1 MSSPRTETTVRPSSE
16 QPKKTSLSAAQ
27 VAASALAAVS
37 SAVVASF
44 FGVAGTLI
52 GAALASVI
60 TTVCAS
66 LYATSLKKTN
76 ERLRKVLTA
85 GQPRPDRR
93 ARAGTRA
100 LPARLD
106 PRRGPATT
114 FRPRWGRV
122 AVYAVSV
129 FVVAMAIV
137 TGIELIGQQPVS
149 ALVGNS
155 SSSGTTTLG
164 ELANTSS
171 SSGTTPT
178 TPPSPPSTAPATPT
192 TESSTAEPTATDESD
207 SSSATPS
214 RTSSSSSSSS
224 SSA

>member
-1 MSSPRTETTVRPSSE
+1 MSSPRTETAVRPLPD

-60 TTVCAS
+60 TTVSAS
-66 LYATSLKKTN
+66 LYTASLKKTN
-76 ERLRKVLTA
+76 QRLRKVLT
-85 GQPRPDRR
+85 GGSPRP
-93 ARAGTRA
+93 APESATETRE
-100 LPARLD
+100 LPAHLD
-106 PRRGPATT
+106 PRRAPADR

-122 AVYAVSV
+122 TVYAVSV
-129 FVVAMAIV
+129 FVVAIAIV

-164 ELANTSS
+164 ELTNTSSS
-171 SSGTTPT
+171 SSGTTPA
-178 TPPSPPSTAPATPT
+178 TPSSPTPTAPAKST
-192 TESSTAEPTATDESD
+192 TESSPAA
-207 SSSATPS
+207 PS
-214 RTSSSSSSSS
+214 
-224 SSA
+224 

>member
-1 MSSPRTETTVRPSSE
+1 MSSPRTETAVRPSPDE
-16 QPKKTSLSAAQ
+16 PKKASISAAQ

-60 TTVCAS
+60 TTVSAS

-76 ERLRKVLTA
+76 ERLRKVLTT
-85 GQPRPDRR
+85 GQQRPT
-93 ARAGTRA
+93 ARA

-106 PRRGPATT
+106 PRRPRRKRIG
-114 FRPRWGRV
+114 PRWGRV

-137 TGIELIGQQPVS
+137 TGIELIGQKPVS

-164 ELANTSS
+164 ELASTPSS
-171 SSGTTPT
+171 PGKTPT
-178 TPPSPPSTAPATPT
+178 TPRAPPPPPPPT
-192 TESSTAEPTATDESD
+192 
-207 SSSATPS
+207 
-214 RTSSSSSSSS
+214 
-224 SSA
+224 